1 VDLTPVSRRS
11 VAQAVFERLQAQI
24 LGGALAPG
32 ETLPAERSLTESF
45 GVNRQAVRE
54 ALSRLAQMGLID
66 IRHGGS
72 TTVRDFRRTGG
83 LDLLPHLIVD
93 ADGTIDLAV
102 VRSIMEMRSAIGP
115 DVARLAAERALPDHA
130 AALAAVVEQLG
141 RTSSSDVDGLAV
153 LDVQFWDILTEAADN
168 VAYQLALN
176 GLRQFYRP
184 IDTVVHEVLLNE
196 LADSSAHAAVA
207 DAVAKGN
214 AGQAELSARR
224 LLALGSVAMTEAL
237 MTRTTT

>member
-1 VDLTPVSRRS
+1 MSRRS
-11 VAQAVFERLQAQI
+11 VAQAVFERLQGQI
-24 LGGALAPG
+24 LGGALAAG
-32 ETLPAERSLTESF
+32 EALPAERSLTESF

-66 IRHGGS
+66 IRHGGA

-83 LDLLPHLIVD
+83 LDLLPHLIVN
-93 ADGTIDLAV
+93 ADGAIDLAV

-115 DVARLAAERALPDHA
+115 DIARLAAERALPNHV
-130 AALAAVVEQLG
+130 AALAEVVVELG
-141 RTSSSDVDGLAV
+141 RTASNDIDALAA
-153 LDVQFWDILTEAADN
+153 LDVQFWDILTDAADN
-168 VAYQLALN
+168 LAYQLALN

-207 DAVAKGN
+207 DAVAQGQP
-214 AGQAELSARR
+214 GQAESSARR

-237 MTRTTT
+237 ITRSAT